1 MLVSPRSWHNCGCI
15 QCWADVC
22 PHDRD
27 ILGCRRCACRTELL
41 SAVTLPVL
49 ELEGKEITL
58 SYLRA
63 AGADYSHTG
72 PPAQFTDVP
81 DGFIALWLR
90 SNHVSVAKAGH
101 LGLGSVPSHSVD
113 VADEMCR
120 FLSLT
125 PESYREFRLHTHGSH
140 PVFQTDWQALPGD
153 SMDRSMSAF
162 RDQQVVA
169 SSMRQV
175 ADAYG
180 LAVSVSAD
188 QTHVHV
194 VRVQAPQD
202 CQLGRGVRW
211 AAGAAGY

>member
-1 MLVSPRSWHNCGCI
+1 MRAHKTDYRC
-15 QCWADVC
+15 
-22 PHDRD
+22 
-27 ILGCRRCACRTELL
+27 CACRIEPLA
-41 SAVTLPVL
+41 AVTLPVL

-72 PPAQFTDVP
+72 SPAQFTDLP
-81 DGFIALWLR
+81 DGFGALWLR
-90 SNHVSVAKAGH
+90 SNHVNVAKAGH
-101 LGLGSVPSHSVD
+101 LGLGGVPSHSVD

-125 PESYREFRLHTHGSH
+125 PESYLEIRLYLRGSH
-140 PVFQTDWQALPGD
+140 PVIQTGWQALPSD
-153 SMDRSMSAF
+153 SMERSMSAF

-169 SSMRQV
+169 SSMQRC
-175 ADAYG
+175 AEAYG

-202 CQLGRGVRW
+202 CHAGRGVRW
-211 AAGAAGY
+211 APGAAGY